1 MNALLH
7 RLYSDY
13 AMPSRLTVYEQFVM
27 AAHNAGYT
35 QTSVRGFVNAQH
47 GQSRDDKVIIQR
59 HDIDT
64 DLRTTRKLFEL
75 EKRYGVKSSY
85 YFRLSTLDYR
95 LMAEIEEYGSEASYH
110 YEELATFAKR
120 NKIRNAQQ
128 VRERLPEIRG
138 EFVANFT
145 RIERRFGRK
154 LTTVASHG
162 DFANRRLNLR
172 NTEILND
179 ERLRRICGIACEAYD
194 PSLMQ
199 KVDVYISDRPHPQ
212 YFHPM
217 PPVDALGRYN
227 RIYLLTHPR
236 QLETNWRENTKENL
250 SRYCQDLVW

>member
-13 AMPSRLTVYEQFVM
+13 AMPSRLAVYEQFVL
-27 AAHNAGYT
+27 AAQNAGYT
-35 QTSVRGFVNAQH
+35 QTSVRGFVNARH
-47 GQSRDDKVIIQR
+47 GRPPDDKVIIHR

-75 EKRYGVKSSY
+75 EKKYKVTSSY

-120 NKIRNAQQ
+120 NKLRNAQQ

-138 EFVANFT
+138 EFVANFM
-145 RIERRFGRK
+145 RIERRFGMK
-154 LTTVASHG
+154 LTTVAGHG

-179 ERLRRICGIACEAYD
+179 ERLRRICGIACE
-194 PSLMQ
+194 PT
-199 KVDVYISDRPHPQ
+199 IR
-212 YFHPM
+212 
-217 PPVDALGRYN
+217 R
-227 RIYLLTHPR
+227 
-236 QLETNWRENTKENL
+236 
-250 SRYCQDLVW
+250 